1 VAASGD
7 TDGLPVV
14 LLEAMAAGCPLVG
27 TSVGGIPDVTV
38 HGRTGLLVEPGAPA
52 ALAAAVNQVLDSP
65 AEANRMGALAQR
77 WVRRKLDWR
86 QVARGYA
93 RVLAQAAGNGRH
105 IGEPSNGYHG

>member
-1 VAASGD
+1 
-7 TDGLPVV
+7 
-14 LLEAMAAGCPLVG
+14 
-27 TSVGGIPDVTV
+27 VGGIPDVTV

-93 RVLAQAAGNGRH
+93 RVLAQAAGNGKH